1 MLLKHT
7 LHSRLVALRV
17 AKAPPGAD
25 ATFGWLDPD
34 RDHFTFEEVLINHP
48 SATWTQ
54 AARVGAT
61 AGRAGAAEAEEAA
74 EEAAEAAAE
83 EEELLLGCI

>member
-1 MLLKHT
+1 MVAAAT
-7 LHSRLVALRV
+7 RLQAEWRLWRQRW
-17 AKAPPGAD
+17 AA
-25 ATFGWLDPD
+25 
-34 RDHFTFEEVLINHP
+34 HLIQWCWKVVRRRY
-48 SATWTQ
+48 AAWTQ

-61 AGRAGAAEAEEAA
+61 AGQAGAAEAA